1 MIFLIP
7 ALCSNGVCLPVI
19 FPRMH
24 CSAPL
29 VIGGLELV
37 DYLWQCEM
45 LRMHQGPRGLVTCDV
60 LNANI
65 PGMHQTLFARVTVR
79 DSMSVRG
86 NGT

>member
-1 MIFLIP
+1 
-7 ALCSNGVCLPVI
+7 
-19 FPRMH
+19 MH

-79 DSMSVRG
+79 DSMLVRVMALNRMQLTFCIWG
-86 NGT
+86 Y